1 MRKEEQ
7 QMDQKSLMLDAAE
20 KLTAL
25 SETLKALAD
34 SVQAEE
40 AKGTDSQPEKAKA
53 PEKKSTGI
61 TLEKVRGILADKSRA
76 GHTAEVRAIIQKHG
90 ASRLSEVNPEQYA
103 AIIQEA
109 EVL

>member
-25 SETLKALAD
+25 SESLKALAD
-34 SVQAEE
+34 SVQAE
-40 AKGTDSQPEKAKA
+40 AKGADSQPEKAKA
-53 PEKKSTGI
+53 SEKKPPAI

-90 ASRLSEVNPEQYA
+90 ADRLSEVDPEQYA

>member
-1 MRKEEQ
+1 
-7 QMDQKSLMLDAAE
+7 MDQKSLMLDAAE
-20 KLTAL
+20 KLAAL

-40 AKGTDSQPEKAKA
+40 AKGTDSHPEKAKA
-53 PEKKSTGI
+53 PEKKPPAI

-90 ASRLSEVNPEQYA
+90 ASRLSEVDPDQYA

>member
-1 MRKEEQ
+1 
-7 QMDQKSLMLDAAE
+7 MDQKSLMLDAAE
-20 KLTAL
+20 KLSAL

-40 AKGTDSQPEKAKA
+40 AKGTDGQPEKAKA
-53 PEKKSTGI
+53 PEKKPPAI

-90 ASRLSEVNPEQYA
+90 ASRLSEVDPDQYA

>member
-61 TLEKVRGILADKSRA
+61 TLEKVRGILADKNRA

>member
-1 MRKEEQ
+1 
-7 QMDQKSLMLDAAE
+7 MDQKSLMLDAAE
-20 KLTAL
+20 KLAAL

-40 AKGTDSQPEKAKA
+40 AKGTDSQTEKAKA
-53 PEKKSTGI
+53 PEKKPPAI

-90 ASRLSEVNPEQYA
+90 ASRLSEVEPDQYA

>member
-1 MRKEEQ
+1 
-7 QMDQKSLMLDAAE
+7 MDQKSLMLDAAE
-20 KLTAL
+20 KLAAL

-34 SVQAEE
+34 SVQAE
-40 AKGTDSQPEKAKA
+40 ANGTDSQPEKAKA
-53 PEKKSTGI
+53 PEKKPPAI

-90 ASRLSEVNPEQYA
+90 ADRLSEVDPDQYA

>member
-1 MRKEEQ
+1 
-7 QMDQKSLMLDAAE
+7 MDQKSLMLDAAE
-20 KLTAL
+20 KLAAL

-53 PEKKSTGI
+53 PEKKPPAI

-90 ASRLSEVNPEQYA
+90 ATCHSPAVRITPM
-103 AIIQEA
+103 A
-109 EVL
+109 ELHAVRKTGAGVR

>member
-1 MRKEEQ
+1 
-7 QMDQKSLMLDAAE
+7 MDQKSLMLDAAE
-20 KLTAL
+20 KLSAL

-53 PEKKSTGI
+53 PEKKPPAI
-61 TLEKVRGILADKSRA
+61 TLEK
-76 GHTAEVRAIIQKHG
+76 KHG
-90 ASRLSEVNPEQYA
+90 ASRLSEVDPDQYA

>member
-1 MRKEEQ
+1 
-7 QMDQKSLMLDAAE
+7 MDQKSLMLDAAE

-34 SVQAEE
+34 SVQAE
-40 AKGTDSQPEKAKA
+40 AKGTDSQSEKAKA
-53 PEKKSTGI
+53 PEKEPPAI

-90 ASRLSEVNPEQYA
+90 ASRLSEVDPEQYA

>member
-1 MRKEEQ
+1 
-7 QMDQKSLMLDAAE
+7 MDQKSLMLDAAD

-34 SVQAEE
+34 SVQAE
-40 AKGTDSQPEKAKA
+40 ANGTDSQPEKAKA
-53 PEKKSTGI
+53 PEKKPPAI

-76 GHTAEVRAIIQKHG
+76 GHTAEVRAILQKHG
-90 ASRLSEVNPEQYA
+90 VNRLSEVDPDQYA